1 MFEGY
6 PSTEHE
12 ERGGGHTGYNSQYA
26 VPVYKVVALFDVFT
40 RKKLI
45 TDPGLGLTHGHCAA
59 HTTQESQDLPH
70 RRQASAVA
78 TAAR

>member
-6 PSTEHE
+6 PTTEHE

-45 TDPGLGLTHGHCAA
+45 TDPVISCTILNTKKICLTFFFRNDIIAWVIV
-59 HTTQESQDLPH
+59 L
-70 RRQASAVA
+70 
-78 TAAR
+78 AR